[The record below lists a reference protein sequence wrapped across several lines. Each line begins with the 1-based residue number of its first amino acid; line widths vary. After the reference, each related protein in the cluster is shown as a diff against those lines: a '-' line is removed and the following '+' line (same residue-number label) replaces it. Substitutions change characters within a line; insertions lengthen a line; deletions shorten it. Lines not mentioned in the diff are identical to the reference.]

1 MPLDSLPETVL
12 IPAGEFMMGTDEGG
26 EDERPVHPVALD
38 AFHIGVHPVTAGQ
51 YSRFLRETGHRP
63 PAVYELP
70 LIVVNGGREREQ
82 AFRALAAPYAWSD
95 GTPQES
101 RLDHPVA
108 LVKWEDA
115 AAYCTWLSAIT
126 GHPVRLPTEAEWE
139 CAARGGAEGRRY
151 PWGDTIDISRANYL
165 ADPSHRDRAGTTPV
179 RIYGPNPLGLYDA
192 IGNVWE
198 WVLDWYDR
206 DFYARSPR
214 RNPRGPGLGAM
225 RIVRGGGWPTS
236 EPRMLTCSYRH
247 KVPPD
252 TYSYSIGFRIAYTA
266 GI

>member
-1 MPLDSLPETVL
+1 MAVESLPETVL
-12 IPAGEFMMGTDEGG
+12 IPSGEFMMGTEEGG
-26 EDERPVHPVALD
+26 EDERPAHRVMVD
-38 AFHIGVHPVTAGQ
+38 AFHMAVHPVTMAQ
-51 YSRFLRETGHRP
+51 YARFLRETGHRP

-70 LIVVNGGREREQ
+70 LIVANGGREREQ
-82 AFRALAAPYAWSD
+82 TFRVLAAPYVWTD
-95 GTPQES
+95 GLPEES

-126 GHPVRLPTEAEWE
+126 GNPVRLPTEAEWE
-139 CAARGGAEGRRY
+139 FAARGGAAGRY
-151 PWGDTIDISRANYL
+151 PWGDSIDTSRANYL
-165 ADPSHRDRAGTTPV
+165 ADAGRRQDAGTAPV
-179 RIYGPNPLGLYDA
+179 CRYPPNAFGLHDM

-198 WVLDWYDR
+198 WVLDWYER
-206 DFYARSPR
+206 DFYAHSPR
-214 RNPRGPGLGAM
+214 KNPRGPVMGTM

-236 EPRMLTCSYRH
+236 EPHMLACSYRH

-266 GI
+266 GA